1 MPPLPGSDSVGEE
14 ARARLDDVIHSPVR
28 LSVVAALA
36 AADEAEF
43 AAVRDAVQ
51 ISDSALSKAVTA
63 LEQAEYVHVRK
74 GYVGK
79 RPRTW
84 LRLTPAGRRRAREAR
99 AARDAVVQQATGDL
113 TAEEATMLE
122 GLLDKLVAARVA
134 SRIERRKAGESG
146 AWWCRTCDFAAC
158 GRPEGRCPAQLT
170 AEKAF
175 GP

>member
-36 AADEAEF
+36 ATDEAEF

-84 LRLTPAGRRRAREAR
+84 LKLDARPAATPCASTWRRCGRSRAPERANGPVRRRTGPFDDALRSARR
-99 AARDAVVQQATGDL
+99 PSTP
-113 TAEEATMLE
+113 TAP
-122 GLLDKLVAARVA
+122 A
-134 SRIERRKAGESG
+134 SRTWPARRACTWG
-146 AWWCRTCDFAAC
+146 AAAPSRPC
-158 GRPEGRCPAQLT
+158 GPRAPRR
-170 AEKAF
+170 
-175 GP
+175 